1 MAKDKLKD
9 RDDPGEARPAGQ
21 RGTAGDHGTASQA
34 ARPTSESTATGSAA
48 AGGASDAAADAAGGQ
63 HHAGAH
69 GRPARIDRSLPADRG
84 ALIALHADARRR
96 RSAAPLGS
104 EAYRAAVDE
113 ICRIEVRI
121 ADVDRAAD
129 PPQG

>member
-9 RDDPGEARPAGQ
+9 RDDPGAARPAGQ
-21 RGTAGDHGTASQA
+21 RGTAANQA
-34 ARPTSESTATGSAA
+34 TGGSSGATSKSTATGSA

-63 HHAGAH
+63 HHAAEAH
-69 GRPARIDRSLPADRG
+69 GRPARIDRSLPADRR

-113 ICRIEVRI
+113 IGRIEVRI

>member
-21 RGTAGDHGTASQA
+21 RGTAGNQG
-34 ARPTSESTATGSAA
+34 TGSEGAGGTSATEARSA
-48 AGGASDAAADAAGGQ
+48 AGGASGAAADAAGGQ
-63 HHAGAH
+63 HHAAAAH
-69 GRPARIDRSLPADRG
+69 GRPARIDRSLPADRR

-113 ICRIEVRI
+113 IGRIEVRI